1 MASRDVAVVGSGS
14 AGLAAAF
21 RLHQAGHRVRLFET
35 AGYVGGRM
43 KTLHR
48 DGFHIEQGGFWI
60 PEGYTSLIGMINDL
74 GLGDQ
79 LDPSGTTFT
88 FPRDGRLHTLDCAR
102 FVRSGLR
109 FDLLSTRSKLALGKL
124 VKDCFQV
131 RRQLGGGDL
140 SALAD
145 WDRASAADYA
155 LTRTN
160 REILDY
166 IVNPILACVA
176 GEVPERLSQ
185 VDLLYSF
192 GTFLSGMNVFTLRD
206 GMSAYAETIAGRL
219 GPGAVELHAEVT
231 AVEEHDDHVELT
243 WRERDPGL
251 VRGVER
257 LERFDGCVLATPPWV
272 TARLHTGL
280 DPSRADFLRSARGV
294 PAVNLAVAMRS
305 VPPGYPSSWIS
316 VPDIVDPGLM
326 LIGLTHNLCT
336 GRTPAGKALV
346 SVYTTPVL
354 AGELYDA
361 PDEVC
366 TKRII
371 DLVDEVAPGLLRDIE
386 FTIVERWDP
395 ILLVSRPGYYRE
407 LKEFNEIGSRAD
419 KRIQLAGDY
428 FSVSSLNTACASG
441 ERAAAGLRL

>member
-1 MASRDVAVVGSGS
+1 MASHTVAVVGVGS

-21 RLHQAGHRVRLFET
+21 RLHQAGHQVRLFEV

-60 PEGYTSLIGMINDL
+60 PEGYTSLIRLIIDL

-124 VKDCFQV
+124 VKDCLQA

-140 SALAD
+140 STLAD
-145 WDRASAADYA
+145 WDRANAADYTLA
-155 LTRTN
+155 RTN

-166 IVNPILACVA
+166 VVNPILACVA

-219 GPGAVELHAEVT
+219 GTGAVELNAEVT
-231 AVEEHDDHVELT
+231 GVEEHDSHVQLS
-243 WRERDPGL
+243 WRDRDGGQRRER
-251 VRGVER
+251 
-257 LERFDGCVLATPPWV
+257 FAGCVLATPPWV
-272 TARLHTGL
+272 TARLHSGL
-280 DPSRADFLRSARGV
+280 DPDRADFLRSARGV
-294 PAVNLAVAMRS
+294 PAVNLAVAMGS
-305 VPPGYPSSWIS
+305 VPAGYPSSWIS
-316 VPDIVDPGLM
+316 VPDVVDPGLM
-326 LIGLTHNLCT
+326 LIGLTHNLCS

-371 DLVDEVAPGLLRDIE
+371 DLVDEVAPGLIRDVE
-386 FTIVERWDP
+386 FTVVERWDP
-395 ILLVSRPGYYRE
+395 ILLVSRPGYYRQ
-407 LKEFNEIGSRAD
+407 LKRFNEIGAGAD

-441 ERAAAGLRL
+441 EAAAARLPI